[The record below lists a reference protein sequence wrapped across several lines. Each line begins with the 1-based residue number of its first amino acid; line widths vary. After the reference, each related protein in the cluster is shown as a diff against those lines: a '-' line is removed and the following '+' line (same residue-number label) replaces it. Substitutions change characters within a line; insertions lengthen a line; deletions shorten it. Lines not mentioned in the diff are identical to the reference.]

1 VTSYKIKSAFIFFI
15 FLAVYSIILLKLY
28 FVQVVRY
35 DFFQELAQKQYKI
48 SVVKKP
54 VRGLIL
60 DRNDKP
66 IAINKDSYSAFIMPH
81 KLENRAQLEK
91 FLKKNFPQAY
101 ERLEKIEPSD
111 HKYFIY
117 IKRNLSDAEKKL
129 LENSKLEDINFIQEP
144 SRFYPY
150 RSLGI
155 LTGVTDIDNFGLFG
169 IELQYNNLLSGKEA
183 HYLVEKDARSKN
195 FYFKKE
201 TEQQGEDSE
210 NVKLTIDADLQF
222 LVHEELKESVKNLKA
237 KEGAVVIMN
246 PDNGEI
252 LVMTS
257 YPDFDPNNITNVD
270 LEKTK
275 NKCITETYELGSV
288 MKVFVALAALEEGV
302 VTADEEID
310 CESRKETYVNGMKF
324 STVHE
329 DGKIPFSRVVEV
341 SNNIGMVKVAL
352 RLDKKLYDHYKKFGF
367 TKKTGIFAGEQAG
380 FITPPEQWSKRSIIS
395 LAFGYEISA
404 NLIQL
409 AKAFSAIVNGGY
421 NIHPQLIFNKTCPY
435 NEKLYSDES
444 IQIIREILK
453 GTVEK
458 GTAKR
463 AIVKG
468 YDIMGKTGTANMV
481 VDGAYSYDHNVYT
494 FTGVVEKDNYRRVIV
509 TFIKDSELK
518 GLYASTTAA
527 PLFNKV
533 AEKLLIHDKVIN

>member
-1 VTSYKIKSAFIFFI
+1 MTSYKIKSAFIFFI
-15 FLAVYSIILLKLY
+15 FLASYSIILLKLY

-81 KLENRAQLEK
+81 KLENRVALEK
-91 FLKKNFPQAY
+91 FLKKNFKQAY
-101 ERLEKIEPSD
+101 ERLEKTESSD

-117 IKRNLSDAEKKL
+117 IKRNISDSEKKL

-155 LTGVTDIDNFGLFG
+155 LTGVTDIDNVGLFG

-201 TEQQGEDSE
+201 TEQQGENSE
-210 NVKLTIDADLQF
+210 NIKLTIDADLQF

-275 NKCITETYELGSV
+275 NKCITEVYELGSV

-310 CESRKETYVNGMKF
+310 CEDRKETYVNGMKF

-329 DGKIPFSRVVEV
+329 AGKIPFSRVVEV

-367 TKKTGIFAGEQAG
+367 TKKTGIFAGEQSG

-409 AKAFSAIVNGGY
+409 AKAFSIIVNGGY
-421 NIHPQLIFNKTCPY
+421 NIYPQLIYNKTCPY

-444 IQIIREILK
+444 IEIIREILK
-453 GTVEK
+453 GTVQK
-458 GTAKR
+458 GTATR
-463 AIVKG
+463 AVIKG
-468 YDIMGKTGTANMV
+468 YDIMGKTGTANML
-481 VDGAYSYDHNVYT
+481 VDGTYSYDHNVYT

-533 AEKLLIHDKVIN
+533 AEKMLIHDKIIN